1 MPNIL
6 QLAKEL
12 EGVSDDRLM
21 QEANAPN
28 VFPPHLTLAEI
39 LRREK
44 DRAAYQ
50 SRQNQMPQ
58 GTVKDQVIS
67 RALQGIGSISQ
78 PQQTQPMPAAMAMA
92 QGGPPMD
99 PSMMQGPPMM
109 QGGMPPQGGMPMQM
123 PMGAMAEGGI
133 VGYSNGGQAQGYSD
147 DPDDLEREMRKRMG
161 LEESYTFNPV
171 SSPFIESLIDYVTAP
186 SQGSIR
192 RHGRSGGIVV
202 TEPRGNI
209 VSAIPSR
216 IGEQEEERVLRELF
230 QEAQERRE
238 QGLPGLG
245 GSLEDSQALDRL
257 EAQGQESELEL
268 DPQDVLLAELK
279 AYGRMGMLPGMDGS
293 PAFSN
298 LTSQDVFRGRSD
310 LTDAYSREPEEQSLD
325 ELGELERRLMR
336 QIAEQIE
343 EGPGLTSDQEAYY
356 AKQLEQA
363 TNARERARIIEQ
375 RDRERLRNLATDRTE
390 LEAAMLAQEQRLAN
404 LYDPEQDAQDQANDL
419 AAIVAGAIAS
429 GRFQEGGIGGALA
442 RGITRQRELRE
453 AQEERRERI
462 LTRTGDLEIGRLSRI
477 AGMREIERDLL
488 RSVEAGVITAD
499 EALEAANLA
508 KLKAQADA
516 SVASEITSAQAMSIL
531 SDIQRIKALQD
542 AQIRGRAQTPATGS
556 AILDYKTKILDNIL
570 KLSEDSQSRD
580 NPEATLITIQEILKT
595 AEGTLTRDEIEGL
608 NMIGRITLLQ
618 GASSSEAEEALQ
630 RLTTEMGIDL
640 YGLQAN
646 AEGGLIM
653 SPGSR
658 TRTMMAQP

>member
-28 VFPPHLTLAEI
+28 EFPPHLTLAEI

-147 DPDDLEREMRKRMG
+147 LQEEPLSYIEKMLAMAEAEADPYFSPSRYQDV
-161 LEESYTFNPV
+161 EE
-171 SSPFIESLIDYVTAP
+171 LL
-186 SQGSIR
+186 
-192 RHGRSGGIVV
+192 RSGVDGQDVG
-202 TEPRGNI
+202 TLLSETTR

-268 DPQDVLLAELK
+268 DPQDVLLAEMR
-279 AYGRMGMLPGMDGS
+279 AYGRMGMLPGMDRG
-293 PAFSN
+293 PAFGPP
-298 LTSQDVFRGRSD
+298 TAQDLFRGRSD
-310 LTDAYSREPEEQSLD
+310 LTDAYSPTGGEPEEQPLD

-375 RDRERLRNLATDRTE
+375 RDRERLRNLGTDRTE

-462 LTRTGDLEIGRLSRI
+462 LTRAGDLEIGRLSRI

-531 SDIQRIKALQD
+531 SDIQRIRALQD
-542 AQIRGRAQTPATGS
+542 AQIT
-556 AILDYKTKILDNIL
+556 
-570 KLSEDSQSRD
+570 
-580 NPEATLITIQEILKT
+580 
-595 AEGTLTRDEIEGL
+595 
-608 NMIGRITLLQ
+608 GRI
-618 GASSSEAEEALQ
+618 
-630 RLTTEMGIDL
+630 
-640 YGLQAN
+640 
-646 AEGGLIM
+646 
-653 SPGSR
+653 
-658 TRTMMAQP
+658 

>member
-21 QEANAPN
+21 QEANVPN

-44 DRAAYQ
+44 ERADYQ

-58 GTVKDQVIS
+58 GTIKDQVIS
-67 RALQGIGSISQ
+67 RALSGIGSIPQ

-147 DPDDLEREMRKRMG
+147 LQEEPLSYIERMLAIAEAEADPYFSPSRYQNV
-161 LEESYTFNPV
+161 EELLR
-171 SSPFIESLIDYVTAP
+171 SSVDGQDVGTLLSETTRA
-186 SQGSIR
+186 
-192 RHGRSGGIVV
+192 
-202 TEPRGNI
+202 
-209 VSAIPSR
+209 SAIPSR

-230 QEAQERRE
+230 QEAQERR
-238 QGLPGLG
+238 QRGLPGLG
-245 GSLEDSQALDRL
+245 GSLADSQALDRL

-268 DPQDVLLAELK
+268 DPEDVLRAEIR
-279 AYGRMGMLPGMDGS
+279 AYGRMGMLPGLDRS
-293 PAFSN
+293 PAFGPP
-298 LTSQDVFRGRSD
+298 TAQDVFRGRSD
-310 LTDAYSREPEEQSLD
+310 LTDAYSPTGGEPEEQSLD
-325 ELGELERRLMR
+325 ELGQLQRRLMR
-336 QIAEQIE
+336 EISEGIE
-343 EGPGLTSDQEAYY
+343 GGPGLTSEQEAYY
-356 AKQLEQA
+356 EEQLEQA
-363 TNARERARIIEQ
+363 TSARERARIIEQ
-375 RDRERLRNLATDRTE
+375 RDRERLKNLATDRTE
-390 LEAAMLAQEQRLAN
+390 LEAAMLAQEQRIAN

-462 LTRTGDLEIGRLSRI
+462 LTRAGDLEIGRLSRI

-508 KLKAQADA
+508 RLKAEADA
-516 SVASEITSAQAMSIL
+516 SVASEITAAQAMSIL
-531 SDIQRIKALQD
+531 SDIQQIKALQN
-542 AQIRGRAQTPATGS
+542 AQITGRAPTPATGS

-570 KLSEDSQSRD
+570 KLSEDSQARQ
-580 NPEATLITIQEILKT
+580 NPEATLIAIQEILKT
-595 AEGTLTRDEIEGL
+595 AEGTLTPQEIEGL
-608 NMIGRITLLQ
+608 NMIGRVTLLQ
-618 GASSSEAEEALQ
+618 GKGSPEADEALQ

>member
-44 DRAAYQ
+44 ERADYQ
-50 SRQNQMPQ
+50 SRRNQMPQ

-147 DPDDLEREMRKRMG
+147 DPDDLEREMRRRMG

-171 SSPFIESLIDYVTAP
+171 SSPFIESLIDYQERRRATGPSPEESVYLSDFLDAP

-192 RHGRSGGIVV
+192 RHGRSGAIVV
-202 TEPRGNI
+202 TEPRGDI
-209 VSAIPSR
+209 VLGSAPFSADI
-216 IGEQEEERVLRELF
+216 
-230 QEAQERRE
+230 QEA
-238 QGLPGLG
+238 G
-245 GSLEDSQALDRL
+245 
-257 EAQGQESELEL
+257 LEL

-310 LTDAYSREPEEQSLD
+310 LTDAYSREPVEQSLD

-375 RDRERLRNLATDRTE
+375 RDRERLRNLGTDRTE

-462 LTRTGDLEIGRLSRI
+462 LTRAGDLEIGRLSRI

-531 SDIQRIKALQD
+531 SDIQRIRALQD
-542 AQIRGRAQTPATGS
+542 AQITGRAPTPATGS
-556 AILDYKTKILDNIL
+556 AILGHKESILETALTIARDRARVGNDEARLMAAYTAIDNAASVFS
-570 KLSEDSQSRD
+570 SEEMQKMKDLIRATVLMD
-580 NPEATLITIQEILKT
+580 MDEPEAEAALQEMIQES
-595 AEGTLTRDEIEGL
+595 GV
-608 NMIGRITLLQ
+608 
-618 GASSSEAEEALQ
+618 
-630 RLTTEMGIDL
+630 DL
-640 YGLQAN
+640 FESR